1 MIRSSYLIRKI
12 RWVAMETDWLSDDI
26 LSVRGWLW
34 LTGGVQL
41 ITFKCSRIISV
52 PQWLKHGGKL
62 HRASHSQLEKTR
74 GHECSSMGKLCSC
87 SWHSALMVSLEDG
100 KSSRKY
106 TFLSI
111 IVASTRVFLRRDQAV
126 WRYTV
131 TFFWRENYLL
141 CLEEKGLC
149 HDQFLNLRITK

>member
-12 RWVAMETDWLSDDI
+12 RWVAMETDWLSDDT
-26 LSVRGWLW
+26 LSVRGRLW

-41 ITFKCSRIISV
+41 IAFKCPRIISV
-52 PQWLKHGGKL
+52 PQWLKHGGEL
-62 HRASHSQLEKTR
+62 RRASHSQLEKTR

-100 KSSRKY
+100 KSSHKY

-111 IVASTRVFLRRDQAV
+111 IVASNAVFFCDVIRLYEGTQSHSFEGKIIFSAWKKKV
-126 WRYTV
+126 YVMINSWI
-131 TFFWRENYLL
+131 W
-141 CLEEKGLC
+141 G
-149 HDQFLNLRITK
+149 